1 MSYVL
6 ERRVK
11 TLETLVTGISA
22 PELGFLD
29 AVVAGTAAASKALVL
44 GASKD
49 IATITSATITTL
61 TSTTVTVTTANVT
74 TENVTTCNAVNL
86 DAGSSGVAGSMEVF
100 PTTAAKGKVS
110 YVAADSAGNTT
121 TTITNASQANTRTY
135 TYPDAGASG
144 SFVIGGGNAAVTL
157 SGTGGTSTGT
167 MTTLSAQVTSAS
179 ITTAGAATHV
189 ATITYTGIAATDM
202 VFISKA
208 GGTNSATENYSYKAV
223 CTTNTIT
230 VTLSNNTAATA
241 LNGTVIFNVLV
252 VKV

>member
-22 PELGFLD
+22 PELAFIDG
-29 AVVAGTAAASKALVL
+29 VVAGTAAVSKALVL
-44 GASKD
+44 SAGGA
-49 IATITSATITTL
+49 IATITSMTVTTATI
-61 TSTTVTVTTANVT
+61 TTANVT

-144 SFVIGGGNAAVTL
+144 KFVLGGGNAAVTL
-157 SGTGGTSTGT
+157 SGTGGTSTAT

-179 ITTAGAATHV
+179 ITTAGGATHV
-189 ATITYTGIAATDM
+189 ATITYSGIVAGDM
-202 VFISKA
+202 VFITKA
-208 GGTNSATENYSYKAV
+208 GGSNSGTENYSYKAV
-223 CTTNTIT
+223 CSTDTIT
-230 VTLSNNTAATA
+230 VTLSNHTAATA

-252 VKV
+252 VKA